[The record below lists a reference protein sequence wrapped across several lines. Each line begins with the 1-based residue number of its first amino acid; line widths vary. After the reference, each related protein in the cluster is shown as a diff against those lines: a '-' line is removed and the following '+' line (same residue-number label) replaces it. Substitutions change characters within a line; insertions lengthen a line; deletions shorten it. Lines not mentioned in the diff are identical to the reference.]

1 MKVGK
6 LMRPSFY
13 EYILRYV
20 NHDANDPVS
29 RLANRIHSDQS
40 FPKKSESFDE
50 VSTYLESSPE
60 YSKLLVIFDDTWQSY
75 QFDNF

>member
-1 MKVGK
+1 MKVGN
-6 LMRPSFY
+6 LMGPSFY

-20 NHDANDPVS
+20 NHDANDPIS